1 MELKGINKELKQYIK
16 NYCDLIKILFH
27 CIEFLFILQ
36 SFRNEANQSKKR
48 IRLNFINNVN
58 I

>member
-36 SFRNEANQSKKR
+36 SFRNEGPVKEKNTFKFYQQR
-48 IRLNFINNVN
+48 
-58 I
+58 